1 MVALTEQVTLYTT
14 RFSLRPVRLS
24 DLTRIEHYASDVRL
38 ASSTPRIPH
47 PLPPGLIAGY
57 IERATQA
64 EREEDVWVMDGGDR
78 DGGEVM
84 GVISLMRLDRNQSEV
99 SYWVAPPFWNT
110 HVASDA
116 VQALVAGN
124 PLDNDAMFASVFH
137 DNPASAKVLINTGFA
152 YLGDA
157 ETFCLARGATV
168 PTWTYSLKLR

>member
-1 MVALTEQVTLYTT
+1 MEILTQQKTLVTE
-14 RFSLRPVRLS
+14 RFALRPVQLS
-24 DLTRIEHYASDVRL
+24 DLTRIEYYAADIRL
-38 ASSTPRIPH
+38 ARHTPRLPH
-47 PLPPGLIAGY
+47 PLPPGLIAGF
-57 IERATQA
+57 IERAMAPQ
-64 EREEDVWVMDGGDR
+64 RDEDVWVMDGGTI
-78 DGGEVM
+78 GEEVM
-84 GVISLMRLDRNQSEV
+84 GVISLMQLDRNQSEV
-99 SYWVAPPFWNT
+99 GYWVARPFWGT

-137 DNPASAKVLINTGFA
+137 DNPASAKVLTNAGFA

>member
-1 MVALTEQVTLYTT
+1 MVTLTQQETLHTT
-14 RFSLRPVRLS
+14 RFSLRPVRMS
-24 DLTRIEHYASDVRL
+24 DLTRIEHYASDIRL
-38 ASSTPRIPH
+38 ANSTPRIPH

-57 IERATQA
+57 IERATLP
-64 EREEDVWVMDGGDR
+64 EREEDVWVMDSGDH

>member
-1 MVALTEQVTLYTT
+1 
-14 RFSLRPVRLS
+14 
-24 DLTRIEHYASDVRL
+24 
-38 ASSTPRIPH
+38 
-47 PLPPGLIAGY
+47 
-57 IERATQA
+57 
-64 EREEDVWVMDGGDR
+64 MDGGDK

-84 GVISLMRLDRNQSEV
+84 GAISLMRLDRNQSEV
-99 SYWVAPPFWNT
+99 AYWVAPPFWNT

-124 PLDNDAMFASVFH
+124 PLENDAMFASVFH
-137 DNPASAKVLINTGFA
+137 DNPASAKVLINAGFA

>member
-1 MVALTEQVTLYTT
+1 MEILTQQKTLLTE
-14 RFSLRPVRLS
+14 RFTLRPVQLS
-24 DLTRIEHYASDVRL
+24 DLTRIEFYASDIRL
-38 ASSTPRIPH
+38 AQHTPRLPH
-47 PLPPGLIAGY
+47 PLPPGLIAGF
-57 IERATQA
+57 IERAMAPQ
-64 EREEDVWVMDGGDR
+64 REEDVWVMDGGTISE
-78 DGGEVM
+78 EVM

-99 SYWVAPPFWNT
+99 GYWVAPPFWGT

-137 DNPASAKVLINTGFA
+137 DNPASARVLINAGFA

>member
-1 MVALTEQVTLYTT
+1 MVTLTQQVTLQTT
-14 RFSLRPVRLS
+14 RFLLRPVRKS
-24 DLTRIEHYASDVRL
+24 DLTRIEHYASDIRL
-38 ASSTPRIPH
+38 AASTPRFPH
-47 PLPPGLIAGY
+47 PLPPGLIEGY
-57 IERATQA
+57 IDRAMLP
-64 EREEDVWVMDGGDR
+64 EREEDVWVMDGGDK

-84 GVISLMRLDRNQSEV
+84 GAISLMRLDRNQSEV
-99 SYWVAPPFWNT
+99 AYWVAPPFWNT

-124 PLDNDAMFASVFH
+124 PLENDAMFASVFH
-137 DNPASAKVLINTGFA
+137 DNPASAKVLINAGFA